1 MKLTLRV
8 NATDSDTIE
17 MVTQIRPKYSRPKDI
32 LWGTFHVDMMEDAG
46 IVRLLEEEGEVEMKL
61 EEA

>member
-1 MKLTLRV
+1 MKLTLRL

-17 MVTQIRPKYSRPKDI
+17 MVTQLRLKYSRPKEI
-32 LWGTFHVDMMEDAG
+32 LWGVFHIDMIEETG